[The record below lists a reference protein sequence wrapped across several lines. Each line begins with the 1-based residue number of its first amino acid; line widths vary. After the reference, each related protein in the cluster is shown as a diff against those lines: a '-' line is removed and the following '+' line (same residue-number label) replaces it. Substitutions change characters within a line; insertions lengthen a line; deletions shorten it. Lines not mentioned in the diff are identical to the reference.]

1 MNEQTL
7 GFVTE
12 TARAQ
17 APLRGLSRRVMTPP
31 EAPGFAGPGHTA
43 VEVLRP
49 TALDRTDPFVLLMD
63 DRIDFGSG
71 RQIGGAHPH
80 AGLETV
86 TLVLDG
92 SIEDRDEGVV
102 SAGDAIWM
110 TAGRGIIHNEHV
122 NAQGYV
128 RVLQLWIGLPRQ
140 LRDTEPRFELI
151 PFATLP
157 IRREPGVEARLY
169 SGSSGA
175 LSSPTF
181 NHVPVTL
188 VDFRL
193 EPGASVEQELPA
205 EYQGF
210 LYVIGG
216 AVSVSDDNAPLRT
229 GEVGF
234 FEHDARRGPTTLRL
248 TANGSEPAHVV
259 LYAGAPHGD
268 PTVQH
273 GPFVAG
279 SLQDIPRLA
288 REYQAGRFVRMSSL
302 ARSARAAGASS

>member
-1 MNEQTL
+1 MHAQTSGL
-7 GFVTE
+7 TKE
-12 TARAQ
+12 TAEQ
-17 APLRGLSRRVMTPP
+17 PPFRGLSRRVMTPP
-31 EAPGFAGPGHTA
+31 ATVGFAGPGHTA
-43 VEVLRP
+43 VEVLTP
-49 TALDRTDPFVLLMD
+49 TALTRTDPFVLLMD
-63 DRIDFGSG
+63 DRLEFGPG

-86 TLVLDG
+86 TLVLHG
-92 SIEDRDEGVV
+92 SIEDRDEGVL

-110 TAGRGIIHNEHV
+110 TAGRGIIHNEQV
-122 NAQGYV
+122 RAKGSV
-128 RVLQLWIGLPRQ
+128 RVLQLWIGLPRR

-151 PFATLP
+151 PFGTLP

-169 SGSSGA
+169 SGSSGS
-175 LSSPTF
+175 LVSPTF

-193 EPGASVEQELPA
+193 EAGARVEQSLPA

-210 LYVIGG
+210 VYVVGG
-216 AVSVSDDNAPLRT
+216 AVSVSDDNVPLRT

-234 FEHDARRGPTTLRL
+234 FESDSRRGPTTLTL
-248 TANGSEPAHVV
+248 TASGGEAAQVV

-268 PTVQH
+268 NMVQH

-279 SLQDIPRLA
+279 SLQDIPHLA
-288 REYQAGRFVRMSSL
+288 REYQSGRFVRMSSL
-302 ARSARAAGASS
+302 SRSAQAARHSV

>member
-1 MNEQTL
+1 MSEEAL
-7 GFVTE
+7 GFIGKNAGVPRW
-12 TARAQ
+12 RAF
-17 APLRGLSRRVMTPP
+17 SRRQLTPP
-31 EAPGFAGPGHTA
+31 AAPGFAGPGHTA

-49 TALDRTDPFVLLMD
+49 TALGRTDPFVLLMD
-63 DRIDFGSG
+63 DRIDFGPG

-92 SIEDRDEGVV
+92 SLEDRDEGVL
-102 SAGDAIWM
+102 SAGDAVWM

-122 NAQGYV
+122 NAKGHV
-128 RVLQLWIGLPRQ
+128 RVLQLWIGLPQR

-151 PFATLP
+151 RLETLP

-169 SGSSGA
+169 SGGTGA
-175 LSSPTF
+175 LVSATF

-188 VDFRL
+188 VDFHL
-193 EPGASVEQELPA
+193 DAGASVEQLLPA
-205 EYQGF
+205 EYQGL
-210 LYVIGG
+210 LYVLGG
-216 AVSVSDDNAPLRT
+216 AVSVSGDTAPLRT

-234 FEHDARRGPTTLRL
+234 FESDARRGPTTLKL
-248 TANGSEPAHVV
+248 TASGGEPARAV

-268 PTVQH
+268 AMVQH

-279 SLQDIPRLA
+279 SLHDIPRLA

-302 ARSARAAGASS
+302 ARSARVRSA

>member
-175 LSSPTF
+175 LSSPPSARTQR
-181 NHVPVTL
+181 HCLHKVVAQCRPVLSTAPDLL
-188 VDFRL
+188 VGR
-193 EPGASVEQELPA
+193 SQ
-205 EYQGF
+205 
-210 LYVIGG
+210 
-216 AVSVSDDNAPLRT
+216 
-229 GEVGF
+229 
-234 FEHDARRGPTTLRL
+234 RRGRGEKQRLR
-248 TANGSEPAHVV
+248 G
-259 LYAGAPHGD
+259 
-268 PTVQH
+268 
-273 GPFVAG
+273 
-279 SLQDIPRLA
+279 A
-288 REYQAGRFVRMSSL
+288 REEYGQRDQEQDL
-302 ARSARAAGASS
+302 